1 MCRARATAG
10 RGEIGPEVQIMFHF
24 LVLLPLPTTGDAT
37 PLRLTASKR
46 DVVRLQPH
54 LMPSNP
60 IDDLGGDR
68 QAGPVA
74 GQWPVAVGL
83 AIFTS
88 QSLWWGSENASWMLG
103 EAHVSTR
110 SGIKN
115 WLEQCSAMKRHWE

>member
-74 GQWPVAVGL
+74 GQWPVASGSGSGHLHIPVSLVG
-83 AIFTS
+83 
-88 QSLWWGSENASWMLG
+88 E
-103 EAHVSTR
+103 
-110 SGIKN
+110 
-115 WLEQCSAMKRHWE
+115 